1 MTSFSLDN
9 AQQRRVEQYFAYQYK
24 QKYNSHLIDYDELV
38 AYLPHSLREEL
49 VYQSSKSLLT
59 SMFKEYKSEN
69 LIRKLAVVLE
79 SCIYLPG
86 DFILYKGD
94 MGEEM
99 YFIAEGSVRQLS
111 DDKQT
116 INK

>member
-1 MTSFSLDN
+1 M
-9 AQQRRVEQYFAYQYK
+9 
-24 QKYNSHLIDYDELV
+24 IDYDDLV
-38 AYLPHSLREEL
+38 AYLPHSLREEV

-94 MGEEM
+94 IGEEM

-116 INK
+116 INKSLHKGSFFGETAILFPIKRPNFV